1 MNFRLLLVIVLVALA
16 NMFGLSVHA
25 LDSDRQQPATLDA
38 DDFELDLKTG
48 VRTYRG
54 NVILRQGSIRLDC
67 DELVTYFNEDGELDK
82 GICTGNPGRFKQRP
96 EGQETDVVGQGLTI
110 TLDQVKEIIILKNR
124 ADVEQAGNRIK
135 GKLITYDL
143 KTEKVK
149 VTGSTSTSKT
159 ASTTA
164 GETGSAG
171 SEEGSASADAETSRP
186 RLIIQPRKKKVN

>member
-1 MNFRLLLVIVLVALA
+1 MNFKLLCVITLGILI
-16 NMFGLSVHA
+16 NMLGLSVHA
-25 LDSDRQQPATLDA
+25 LDSDREQPATLDA

-54 NVILRQGSIRLDC
+54 NVVLRQGSIRLDC
-67 DELVTYFNEDGELDK
+67 DELVTYFSEDGELDK
-82 GICTGNPGRFKQRP
+82 GICTGNPGKFKQRP
-96 EGQETDVVGQGLTI
+96 EGQDSDVVGQALTI

-143 KTEKVK
+143 KSEKVK

-159 ASTTA
+159 ASTAA
-164 GETGSAG
+164 GETGSTESA
-171 SEEGSASADAETSRP
+171 EGSDSAGAESTRP
-186 RLIIQPRKKKVN
+186 RLIIQPRKKKEN